1 MAVKKG
7 VIDMGDYMYSTK
19 EFEAYRW
26 CVENGIY
33 ISPVAKS
40 TLEWHLSIEMNKKI
54 HISPDT
60 YKKVDVW
67 KQLFKFDMYYY
78 DKYKK

>member
-1 MAVKKG
+1 MAKKNT
-7 VIDMGDYMYSTK
+7 IDMGDYLYTKK

-33 ISPVAKS
+33 ISPKAKS
-40 TLEWHLSIEMNKKI
+40 SISWYINIEINNKSNVSPESYSKI
-54 HISPDT
+54 EI
-60 YKKVDVW
+60 W
-67 KQLFKFDMYYY
+67 KQTFKYYTYYY